1 VEVVTLI
8 LLGAVGLLTAMYVN
22 AARDRYALHRRLVD
36 LPALR
41 RELNALNRALIAA
54 EKRFAAMIE
63 TVFDPVL
70 VVDVSD
76 VQPRVVALNAAS
88 REAFKVGPSP
98 LGETVM
104 NVTRQHEID
113 TLVSRIAAGQE
124 IPENQLQFNERTFR
138 VRGVLISDGDRAF
151 VVVVFQ
157 DISELL
163 RLTRARRDMVANF
176 SHDLRTP
183 ISSIRLLVESLQ
195 MNLGKNPERDRK
207 QIDKLASEAD
217 SLQHMTQEL
226 IDLSMIESGKAIMRL
241 VPTPLTDVLDKVI
254 SIMDTQIDQ
263 KRIHITRT
271 IPPDVIVLVD
281 PEQLKR
287 VIANVVHNAV
297 KFTPTEG
304 EITLTALREGEMARL
319 CISDS
324 GPGIPPHERARIFER
339 FYQVDPART
348 GGAGSSNRG
357 GTGLGLA
364 IAKHIIEA
372 HGGKI
377 WAEAGAQGGA
387 CICLTVPLAEEM
399 PSPR

>member
-1 VEVVTLI
+1 VEAGTLI
-8 LLGAVGLLTAMYVN
+8 SLGVVGLLAVMYVN
-22 AARDRYALHRRLVD
+22 AARGRYALSRRLAD

-70 VVDVSD
+70 VVDVSN

-113 TLVSRIAAGQE
+113 LLVSRIAAGQE

-138 VRGVLISDGDRAF
+138 VRGTLISDGDRAF
-151 VVVVFQ
+151 VIIVLQ

-241 VPTPLTDVLDKVI
+241 VPTPLADVLDKVI

-271 IPPDVIVLVD
+271 IPPNFTVLVD

-339 FYQVDPART
+339 FYQVDPAQ
-348 GGAGSSNRG
+348 NR
-357 GTGLGLA
+357 
-364 IAKHIIEA
+364 
-372 HGGKI
+372 
-377 WAEAGAQGGA
+377 
-387 CICLTVPLAEEM
+387 
-399 PSPR
+399 

>member
-1 VEVVTLI
+1 MESGALI
-8 LLGAVGLLTAMYVN
+8 LLGAAVVLAVMYVN
-22 AARDRYALHRRLVD
+22 AARGRYALYRQLVD
-36 LPALR
+36 LPAMR
-41 RELNALNRALIAA
+41 RELNTLNRALIAA
-54 EKRFAAMIE
+54 EKRFATMIE
-63 TVFDPVL
+63 TVFDPVI

-76 VQPRVVALNAAS
+76 VQSRVVALNAAS
-88 REAFKVGPSP
+88 REAFKVSLSP

-113 TLVSRIAAGQE
+113 TLVNRIAAGQE
-124 IPENQLQFNERTFR
+124 IPESQLQFNDRTFR
-138 VRGVLISDGDRAF
+138 VRGTLISDGDRAF
-151 VVVVFQ
+151 VVVVLQ
-157 DISELL
+157 DISELM

-195 MNLGKNPERDRK
+195 MSLGKNPERDKK
-207 QIDKLASEAD
+207 QIGKLASEAD

-241 VPTPLTDVLDKVI
+241 VPTPLSDVLDKAMT
-254 SIMDTQIDQ
+254 IMETQIDQ
-263 KRIHITRT
+263 KRIQITKT
-271 IPPDVIVLVD
+271 FPPDFVVLVD

-297 KFTPTEG
+297 KFTPAEG
-304 EITLTALREGEMARL
+304 SITLTAAREGEMGRL

-324 GPGIPPHERARIFER
+324 GPGIPPHERTRIFER
-339 FYQVDPART
+339 FYQVDQART

-364 IAKHIIEA
+364 IAKHIVEA

-377 WAEAGAQGGA
+377 WAEAGARGGA
-387 CICLTVPLAEEM
+387 CICLTVPLAEGP